1 MQPHRSQDGNYP
13 RSSLVKFYFLF
24 QLVTS
29 SIQISSLRC
38 VKETKPGNLLITKM
52 WSCLILASR
61 LQKRSAG
68 GPRRCDFSAN
78 ANCTTDA
85 RAGEVAPKRTVC
97 SDLTR
102 P

>member
-1 MQPHRSQDGNYP
+1 
-13 RSSLVKFYFLF
+13 
-24 QLVTS
+24 
-29 SIQISSLRC
+29 
-38 VKETKPGNLLITKM
+38 M

-85 RAGEVAPKRTVC
+85 RAGEVAPKRTRKG
-97 SDLTR
+97 SLPLELTNYLGEAER
-102 P
+102 FLNSGQFDEAEKICQNIISQGKAST